1 MPRVSCEAR
10 ARVWDQGGGVMTA
23 VAEEADKETTE
34 DVGGPS
40 EAQLLDVLYEVLA
53 QGAQP
58 LGSKTVEAIQQF
70 LHQHARNRKPLPEI
84 LAFFTQHGLPTDASA
99 YGADPALSELAA
111 GFLRERP
118 PISASFA
125 LDGGA
130 AGHGSGAHA
139 ASLPPVAVPPMATS
153 SQPIVAEPSASRR
166 VETVELDVIE
176 GEHTSPRSM
185 VVPALGG
192 GGPSSFHGPATLR
205 NPAVW
210 IAGLSGGL
218 ACVLGLLAFS
228 SHRDAT
234 KLEEK
239 LNEARLQQRTT
250 DVALTSLEQRAE
262 TLKAALEQSE
272 TARRSLALRF
282 DDFIAREAQARA
294 AESTALERVLG
305 RRFELARDRA
315 LAESLRSGEH

>member
-1 MPRVSCEAR
+1 
-10 ARVWDQGGGVMTA
+10 MTA

-34 DVGGPS
+34 DVAGPS

-70 LHQHARNRKPLPEI
+70 LHQHARSRKPLPEI
-84 LAFFTQHGLPTDASA
+84 LAFFTQHGLPTDATA

-125 LDGGA
+125 LDGSVA
-130 AGHGSGAHA
+130 GSGSGTHV
-139 ASLPPVAVPPMATS
+139 ASLPPVAVPPLA
-153 SQPIVAEPSASRR
+153 PLVPPSAPGGAAAS
-166 VETVELDVIE
+166 VTQQVATVELDVIE

-185 VVPALGG
+185 VVPALADRTQGL
-192 GGPSSFHGPATLR
+192 AQEQAALR
-205 NPAVW
+205 SPAVW
-210 IAGLSGGL
+210 VAGVSVVS
-218 ACVLGLLAFS
+218 ACVLGLLALS
-228 SHRDAT
+228 SHKDAA
-234 KLEEK
+234 KLEQK

-262 TLKAALEQSE
+262 TLKAALDQSE
-272 TARRSLALRF
+272 AARRNLTVRF
-282 DDFIAREAQARA
+282 DDFVAKEAQARA

-305 RRFELARDRA
+305 RRFEVARDRA
-315 LAESLRSGEH
+315 LAESLRTGAP